1 MQIKRTCSFTFGHA
15 RPRYYSF
22 FQRFERWLNMNI
34 ILHNV
39 IDLQVGGSTMLPVRW
54 MPPESLLYRT
64 FTVESDVWSFGVVL
78 WEIFT
83 YGRQP
88 WYELSNHEVCKT
100 FIVDFVNYLKP
111 SNFSFR
117 MEFRKRKDYIYN
129 SIPLNLFDYSFI
141 ITLLFILF
149 LTTTGDTLCY
159 KWKHATAS
167 RNWRMSRGSGEV
179 NGRML
184 ETAASRPFI
193 YKGTPLQ
200 TW

>member
-1 MQIKRTCSFTFGHA
+1 
-15 RPRYYSF
+15 
-22 FQRFERWLNMNI
+22 MNI

-88 WYELSNHEVCKT
+88 WYELSNHEVCKNV
-100 FIVDFVNYLKP
+100 IVDFVNYLKP
-111 SNFSFR
+111 SCKTIITICRSYRLYQTFHLDWNFESVKIILKF
-117 MEFRKRKDYIYN
+117 YN
-129 SIPLNLFDYSFI
+129 RIPLNLFDYSFI

-167 RNWRMSRGSGEV
+167 RN
-179 NGRML
+179 
-184 ETAASRPFI
+184 
-193 YKGTPLQ
+193 
-200 TW
+200 

>member
-1 MQIKRTCSFTFGHA
+1 M
-15 RPRYYSF
+15 
-22 FQRFERWLNMNI
+22 WL
-34 ILHNV
+34 
-39 IDLQVGGSTMLPVRW
+39 DLQVGGSTMLPVRW

-88 WYELSNHEVCKT
+88 WYELSNHEVCT
-100 FIVDFVNYLKP
+100 NFIVNFCKLFEAFVLNHYYHLPILSFTSK
-111 SNFSFR
+111 FSFR
-117 MEFRKRKDYIYN
+117 LKFRKRKDYIYN
-129 SIPLNLFDYSFI
+129 GIQLNLFDFSFI
-141 ITLLFILF
+141 IILLYILF
-149 LTTTGDTLCY
+149 LTMAGDTLCY

-167 RNWRMSRGSGEV
+167 RNWRVSRGSSEV

-184 ETAASRPFI
+184 ETTASRPFI
-193 YKGTPLQ
+193 YKGNPLQ

>member
-1 MQIKRTCSFTFGHA
+1 
-15 RPRYYSF
+15 
-22 FQRFERWLNMNI
+22 MNI

-88 WYELSNHEVCKT
+88 WYELSNHEVCKN

-111 SNFSFR
+111 SCKTIITICRSNFSFR
-117 MEFRKRKDYIYN
+117 LEFRKRKDYIYN
-129 SIPLNLFDYSFI
+129 RIPLNLFDYSFI

-167 RNWRMSRGSGEV
+167 RN
-179 NGRML
+179 
-184 ETAASRPFI
+184 
-193 YKGTPLQ
+193 
-200 TW
+200 